1 MAIHKNSSGFPPK
14 GIQTKW
20 KSSLLPGALALLAAF
35 LLSMNLGRYPI
46 DLAGIFKLVLSKL
59 GAGVDLGDSADFMK
73 IVFWNVRL
81 PRAILAIGVGAA
93 LGSSGAVF
101 QGLFQNPL
109 VSPDILGVSSGAG
122 FGAAIAIMFLGGGT
136 LAIQFMAF
144 LFGIIGVFIAYNIAK
159 RSPEQTI
166 VVLVLAGVVVSAVFT
181 AGLSFLKYIADPY
194 EVLPSIVFWT
204 MGSLHAVNWSDLFY
218 SLPVII
224 TGILSFTILGW
235 RLNVMTLGDEEALG
249 LGVDVKKMR
258 LFFITVSTLI
268 VAGSISAC
276 GTIAWVGLV
285 IPHIGRY
292 LVGADHKVLVPFS
305 ALLGGTL
312 LLLIDTLARTVSAAE
327 IPISILTSLI
337 GAPFLAYLLLRKKA
351 GVWHAS

>member
-1 MAIHKNSSGFPPK
+1 MALHNNSSGFPRN
-14 GIQTKW
+14 GIQTQW
-20 KSSLLPGALALLAAF
+20 KKTLLLGALALLAAF

-46 DLAGIFKLVLSKL
+46 DPASMLKLLLSKL
-59 GAGVDLGDSADFMK
+59 GAGVDLGECADSMK

-81 PRAILAIGVGAA
+81 PRTILAIGVGAA

-136 LAIQFMAF
+136 LAIQGLAF

-194 EVLPSIVFWT
+194 EELPSIVFWT
-204 MGSLHAVNWSDLFY
+204 MGSLHAINWRDVYY
-218 SLPVII
+218 SLPIVIA
-224 TGILSFTILGW
+224 GILSCSILGW
-235 RLNVMTLGDEEALG
+235 RLNVMTLGDEEALS

-258 LFFITVSTLI
+258 LFFITASTLI
-268 VAGSISAC
+268 VASSVSAC

-351 GVWHAS
+351 GVWHAP